1 MRFRSSFVIAAIGC
15 LAACA
20 PQAPAEA
27 PQTAAATPQKS
38 RAAAGRL
45 EPLVIQAVVRA
56 SFGRFRACY
65 EGALRNDPHLQGRVA
80 TRFVI
85 DRDGSVREAKVDPTS
100 DLPDQ
105 AVLLCVALEFKKLRF
120 PEPNGGI
127 ITVVYPISFSPAPAE
142 EGSTDDNGP

>member
-1 MRFRSSFVIAAIGC
+1 MAPRTSFVLLALGC

-20 PQAPAEA
+20 PKAPAEA
-27 PQTAAATPQKS
+27 PQTATAAPQKS
-38 RAAAGRL
+38 HAAAGRL
-45 EPLVIQAVVRA
+45 EPRVIQQVVRA

-65 EGALRNDPHLQGRVA
+65 EGGLKNDPHLQGRVA

-85 DRDGSVREAKVDPTS
+85 DRDGSVREATIFRES

-120 PEPNGGI
+120 PKPDGGI
-127 ITVVYPISFSPAPAE
+127 ITVVYPISFSPADE
-142 EGSTDDNGP
+142 HEGSAEDNGP